1 MTSPTNDFTGF
12 PGIGKATAI
21 PNLFFSAVLPRLES
35 PDALLAFL
43 WVTRLAQAQRGE
55 ARCASAAVIW
65 AEPAARASF
74 EAFGGG
80 KAGLDSGLARCLE
93 LRALIAIRLR
103 GAGVDEAVYFPN
115 DPVSRRTVTR
125 VRSGELSLRP
135 ETTVVPLELPEQRP
149 GIFRLYEEHIGTITP
164 MVGDR
169 LVEAEDLY
177 PAEWIEDAFRE
188 AAELN
193 ARNWRY
199 IEKILRNW
207 AEEGRPNETPG
218 RDSLE
223 DRKRRYLGGALRP
236 GN

>member
-1 MTSPTNDFTGF
+1 MNDFTGF

-43 WVTRLAQAQRGE
+43 WVSRLAQAQRGE

-115 DPVSRRTVTR
+115 DPVSRRTVTA
-125 VRSGELSLRP
+125 SGAANSACAPKRQSFRWSSR
-135 ETTVVPLELPEQRP
+135 TAP
-149 GIFRLYEEHIGTITP
+149 GHF
-164 MVGDR
+164 
-169 LVEAEDLY
+169 
-177 PAEWIEDAFRE
+177 PA
-188 AAELN
+188 L
-193 ARNWRY
+193 
-199 IEKILRNW
+199 
-207 AEEGRPNETPG
+207 
-218 RDSLE
+218 
-223 DRKRRYLGGALRP
+223 
-236 GN
+236 